1 VLLQFETFGKAKA
14 WYADGQAEREKKLG
28 SKVASL
34 TATAAV
40 AQTPQAFQYKNI
52 TGDGTATLKST
63 PGYLHSVCINTPAAT
78 GTITI
83 YDNTAASGTKIG
95 TITSF
100 ASVTGCFTYDVA
112 FWTGL
117 TVVTATAT
125 PDITVSFR

>member
-1 VLLQFETFGKAKA
+1 M
-14 WYADGQAEREKKLG
+14 KLSLWIYTLFALG
-28 SKVASL
+28 L
-34 TATAAV
+34 TAPAAG

-52 TGDGTATLKST
+52 TTDATTTLKT
-63 PGYLHSVCINTPAAT
+63 GPGYLHTICINTPAAT

-83 YDNTAASGTKIG
+83 FDNKTNSGTKIG

-100 ASVTGCFTYDVA
+100 ASTVGCLTYDVA

-125 PDITVSFR
+125 PDVTVSFR